1 MSFFFFFLGG
11 GGQNKAM
18 DGTHF
23 DKGKTRERKKKE
35 EKKRDYGTHTQ
46 VFFSYYKTPP
56 PCVYIVIL

>member
-23 DKGKTRERKKKE
+23 DKGKTRERKKE

>member
-1 MSFFFFFLGG
+1 
-11 GGQNKAM
+11 M

-23 DKGKTRERKKKE
+23 DKGKTRERKKE